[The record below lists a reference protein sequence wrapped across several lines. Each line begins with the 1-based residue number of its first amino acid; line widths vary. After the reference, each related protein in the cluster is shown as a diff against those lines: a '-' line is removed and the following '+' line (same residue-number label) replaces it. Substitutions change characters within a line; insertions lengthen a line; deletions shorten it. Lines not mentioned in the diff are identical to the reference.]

1 MDSDS
6 RITLESLSDDRNV
19 LVSKTFEHL
28 THSVHAHVNKFVKS
42 NYENL
47 NFRHRAYFLACALR
61 AQQETEIIK
70 LNFVKAKKHH
80 NKTFQNC

>member
-1 MDSDS
+1 
-6 RITLESLSDDRNV
+6 
-19 LVSKTFEHL
+19 
-28 THSVHAHVNKFVKS
+28 
-42 NYENL
+42 
-47 NFRHRAYFLACALR
+47 LR